1 MNSKK
6 ELLLLI
12 VAMLTV
18 TTLFLSC
25 DTTSSEDFEPITVSG
40 SVTDSQDEP
49 VGDAI
54 VRIVNPSP
62 EIITTTDQGGNY
74 TFELQVDSTITYT
87 IEVRK
92 EGFEAKTQ
100 EFLAIPER
108 NVSLPGFRLTTGNE
122 EGGDDGGTPPPSGEE
137 SEGSAFITLQSV
149 SAENIQVRETGG
161 IETAEFEFMITDSA
175 GTPVSQSNAV
185 DVNFDIASG
194 PGGGE
199 SIYPETVETV
209 NGIAKA
215 SLTSGTAAGV
225 VQLRASFTRDGNTM
239 QSKPVSITISG
250 GLPSD
255 DHFEVSAAKKNIPS
269 ATSEPNEISVLLGD
283 RYGNTVPEGTAVHF
297 STNKGTINGSA
308 TTDAEGYARAQLK
321 TNQTAPGVA
330 TVQVETVDENSTKL
344 IRELP
349 VLLSGTAQ
357 LSVTHGAIDLEA
369 FTSETFSVVLDD
381 ENGNPLAEGT
391 KLTVGVNSDELELSG
406 DTDVTLSDEIS
417 PGAGT
422 TEFEFT
428 LSNPDGSPI
437 YQNVTVTVAAEGPN
451 GSTTETVTF
460 EAPDAPVGAPA
471 AIALAEVS
479 ETNIHVKE
487 TGMKETS
494 TLSFR
499 VTDEFGNPLNS
510 ANAADV
516 EFSFAVQ
523 PNGGEQFTPA
533 VVTTSDD
540 GLAVTQLMSGTESGV
555 VQVQAVVSGT
565 TIQSSPVSITISGGY
580 PDDGHME
587 VSADRRNIAASS
599 SDPITVTALLGDRYG
614 NTVPEGTAVHFSTD
628 KGTINGSATTDA
640 EGYASAQLKTNQTA
654 PGAATV
660 RVETV
665 GENSIT
671 LTKNVDL
678 LFSGSTQLSVTPQ
691 NVNLEAFTSE
701 TFSIVLDDEN
711 GNPLAEGTT
720 LQVIMEHPELS
731 LSGDT
736 LVTIG
741 DQVQNG
747 PGATDFSF
755 TLENRD
761 GVDITQDVSITVAA
775 TGPNGEVTEQLNFE
789 APQQPLGEAK
799 SISLESISET
809 DIGVQATGQNETS
822 QLTFVVVDEHGNPL
836 TQENSVD
843 VDFRFGNAPGGG
855 EFITDETV
863 TTDASGRAVA
873 TVVSGTAAGTV
884 QVIAEFT
891 MADGTTVRSS
901 QPVQLVIH
909 AGLPSQNH
917 FTLKTSTRNA
927 SIEEGGKHEIT
938 AYVGDKYGN
947 EVPDGTAIY
956 FTTDGGFIN
965 GSAYT
970 ENGLATTELT
980 VANPIPAGG
989 IATITA
995 TTADD
1000 NEQEI
1005 LTTTQLIFSGAPNIT
1020 VTPGTFNIAN
1030 AADQQFDYTV
1040 TDGNGLPM
1048 AEGTTIT
1055 VTVDGDQVS
1064 LLGDLDITVGSP
1076 NGSFSNLSK
1085 LTDYSFIID
1094 DADPDNTNDSPVQIT
1109 IEVEGP
1115 NGSARESI
1123 TGRKAKVQP

>member
-1 MNSKK
+1 MYTEMNSKK

-12 VAMLTV
+12 VAILTV

-40 SVTDSQDEP
+40 SVTDSQEAP
-49 VGDAI
+49 VADAI
-54 VRIVNPSP
+54 VRIINPSP
-62 EIITTTDQGGNY
+62 EIITTTDQAGNY
-74 TFELQVDSTITYT
+74 TFELQVDSTIAYT

-92 EGFEAKTQ
+92 EGFDAKTQ

-108 NVSLPGFRLTTGNE
+108 NVNLPGFRLSTGD
-122 EGGDDGGTPPPSGEE
+122 EGGAGDGDDGGTPPPTGEE

-149 SAENIQVRETGG
+149 SEENIQVRETGG

-185 DVNFDIASG
+185 EVNFDIASG

-199 SIYPETVETV
+199 SIYPQKVETV

-215 SLTSGTAAGV
+215 SLTSGTESGV
-225 VQLRASFTRDGNTM
+225 VQVRASFTRDGNTM
-239 QSKPVSITISG
+239 QSKPISITISG

-269 ATSEPNEISVLLGD
+269 STSEPNEISVLLGD
-283 RYGNTVPEGTAVHF
+283 KYGNTVPEGTAVHF
-297 STNKGTINGSA
+297 STNKGTIDGSA
-308 TTDAEGYARAQLK
+308 TTDAEGYASAQLK

-344 IRELP
+344 TRELSI
-349 VLLSGTAQ
+349 LFSGNSQ

-369 FTSETFSVVLDD
+369 FTSETFSVVL
-381 ENGNPLAEGT
+381 E
-391 KLTVGVNSDELELSG
+391 
-406 DTDVTLSDEIS
+406 
-417 PGAGT
+417 
-422 TEFEFT
+422 
-428 LSNPDGSPI
+428 
-437 YQNVTVTVAAEGPN
+437 
-451 GSTTETVTF
+451 
-460 EAPDAPVGAPA
+460 
-471 AIALAEVS
+471 
-479 ETNIHVKE
+479 
-487 TGMKETS
+487 
-494 TLSFR
+494 
-499 VTDEFGNPLNS
+499 
-510 ANAADV
+510 
-516 EFSFAVQ
+516 
-523 PNGGEQFTPA
+523 
-533 VVTTSDD
+533 
-540 GLAVTQLMSGTESGV
+540 
-555 VQVQAVVSGT
+555 
-565 TIQSSPVSITISGGY
+565 
-580 PDDGHME
+580 
-587 VSADRRNIAASS
+587 
-599 SDPITVTALLGDRYG
+599 
-614 NTVPEGTAVHFSTD
+614 
-628 KGTINGSATTDA
+628 
-640 EGYASAQLKTNQTA
+640 
-654 PGAATV
+654 
-660 RVETV
+660 
-665 GENSIT
+665 
-671 LTKNVDL
+671 
-678 LFSGSTQLSVTPQ
+678 
-691 NVNLEAFTSE
+691 
-701 TFSIVLDDEN
+701 DEN

-731 LSGDT
+731 LAGDT
-736 LVTIG
+736 LVTVG
-741 DQVQNG
+741 DQVQSG
-747 PGATDFSF
+747 PGTTDFSF
-755 TLENRD
+755 SLENRD

-775 TGPNGEVTEQLNFE
+775 TGPNGDVTEQLSFE
-789 APQQPLGEAK
+789 APEQPLGDA
-799 SISLESISET
+799 STISLESISET

-822 QLTFVVVDEHGNPL
+822 QLTFVVLDENGNAL

-989 IATITA
+989 IATVTA

-1064 LLGDLDITVGSP
+1064 LLGDLDITIGSP
-1076 NGSFSNLSK
+1076 NSSFSNLSK

-1094 DADPDNTNDSPVQIT
+1094 DADPDNSNDSPVQIT